1 MGGLTVSL
9 RLFIA
14 MKRIILPKPDELHLL
29 CGDPPSILCALW
41 KPELMTFVLDNELT
55 ISCLQLLSCEVKHE

>member
-9 RLFIA
+9 RNARL
-14 MKRIILPKPDELHLL
+14 ILPKPDELHLL

-41 KPELMTFVLDNELT
+41 KPD
-55 ISCLQLLSCEVKHE
+55 